1 MPKVALP
8 SSHMPLRLQDPQP
21 PVTPQSTEGS
31 RGAVVSVAVAVP
43 DAAPE
48 VGVPEAAMPDEQHAE
63 SAPAGAPVV
72 FVSQASASADP
83 QPQSEP
89 QPESDSADFLASY
102 SAMVWEP
109 MAPPTPSMARPS
121 STATAT
127 HSHIHPDA
135 SGWMAT
141 NAKAPAPAKARAD
154 TAHGGPATRW
164 VMSQFSLDLRA
175 SGARMPT

>member
-1 MPKVALP
+1 
-8 SSHMPLRLQDPQP
+8 
-21 PVTPQSTEGS
+21 
-31 RGAVVSVAVAVP
+31 
-43 DAAPE
+43 
-48 VGVPEAAMPDEQHAE
+48 
-63 SAPAGAPVV
+63 
-72 FVSQASASADP
+72 
-83 QPQSEP
+83 
-89 QPESDSADFLASY
+89 
-102 SAMVWEP
+102 MVWEP

-154 TAHGGPATRW
+154 TAHGGPATRC